1 MPGEGGKEGT
11 LNIREGEMME
21 SALNIRGGGGGGGGV
36 DVRRTQYKGKWKVHP
51 IKEGGGVEGA
61 LNLGG
66 GWMKGAPNIG
76 GDGTHTQYEGMEGA
90 LNIVV

>member
-1 MPGEGGKEGT
+1 M
-11 LNIREGEMME
+11 
-21 SALNIRGGGGGGGGV
+21 
-36 DVRRTQYKGKWKVHP
+36 HP